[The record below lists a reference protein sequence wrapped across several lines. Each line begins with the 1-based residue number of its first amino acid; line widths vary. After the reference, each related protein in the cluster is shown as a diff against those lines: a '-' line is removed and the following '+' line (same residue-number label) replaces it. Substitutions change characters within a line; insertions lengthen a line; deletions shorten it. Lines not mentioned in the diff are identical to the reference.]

1 MDEQQASQKNYGT
14 AVCLAGIFGILGIHH
29 FYLGRIVH
37 GLFDLSLS
45 LVGFT
50 LIVLDYEWM
59 GWGLLAI
66 DFIHTIAV
74 TIMLLVGSY
83 KDGLGKIVTYP
94 GQKLPTT

>member
-1 MDEQQASQKNYGT
+1 MQDKASEKSYAI

-29 FYLGRIVH
+29 FYLGRWLH

-45 LVGFT
+45 ITGIT
-50 LIVLDYEWM
+50 LIVLHHGLF

-66 DFIHTIAV
+66 DFLHTMAV

-83 KDGLGKIVTYP
+83 KDGLGKVVIYP
-94 GQKLPTT
+94 GQQLDHI